1 MKDIKIKQIPNCSII
16 GVVLLYL
23 IISLGNIFF
32 LSNLSLL
39 EPANGIKSAAKHSGS
54 FSPLGKD
61 SKITRQFK
69 CIVDERKKTVLPV
82 LEGLILGI
90 ILFLGLSL
98 LASGLHRYFIEIRYR
113 IAGSVPIYLSNQVF
127 RI

>member
-1 MKDIKIKQIPNCSII
+1 MKGLKVKQVPNCSII

-39 EPANGIKSAAKHSGS
+39 ESARGIKSAAQYKGS

-69 CIVDERKKTVLPV
+69 CILDERKKTVLPV
-82 LEGLILGI
+82 LEAFLIGV

-98 LASGLHRYFIEIRYR
+98 LASNLNRYFLEIRYR
-113 IAGSVPIYLSNQVF
+113 IAGSVPIYISNQVF

>member
-1 MKDIKIKQIPNCSII
+1 MKVKQVPNCSII

-23 IISLGNIFF
+23 MISLGNIFL

-39 EPANGIKSAAKHSGS
+39 EPVQGIKSATQNNGS

-69 CIVDERKKTVLPV
+69 CILDERKKNMLPV
-82 LEGLILGI
+82 QEAVIIGVILLFCLSFLAPKLNRYSLERK
-90 ILFLGLSL
+90 SL
-98 LASGLHRYFIEIRYR
+98 TL
-113 IAGSVPIYLSNQVF
+113 GSVPIYISNQVF